1 MGFKPPNFSGL
12 NHPVSQNKSQCCRE
26 RSHLLRGEHRQ
37 TQLPAPNPKP
47 FQCLVPFP
55 LPHGGRTSDPQNRP
69 AEQLQP
75 QPWKDSRSLGLIC
88 LPALKLIP
96 CTLCLTAPYLACQ
109 RSGEAQPLCPLP
121 GPSQAQSSGYCMLFR
136 AGDEWAS
143 IYRTPDSVPNAR
155 TKATIDTSVWLQRN
169 SPSAFKNRSSK
180 GLNRGTNTNT
190 KTNVSLHL
198 KVPHAHGICWCNVEQ
213 DKFF

>member
-109 RSGEAQPLCPLP
+109 RSGEAASMPTARAIP
-121 GPSQAQSSGYCMLFR
+121 GPVFRILHAIQSRWWM
-136 AGDEWAS
+136 
-143 IYRTPDSVPNAR
+143 SVYLQ
-155 TKATIDTSVWLQRN
+155 DTGFCPQR
-169 SPSAFKNRSSK
+169 KNE
-180 GLNRGTNTNT
+180 GHNRHFCLAA
-190 KTNVSLHL
+190 K
-198 KVPHAHGICWCNVEQ
+198 
-213 DKFF
+213 KFPFGF